1 MKGFGGYVSS
11 PAKQKTDGKGPVR
24 KPNPTVKAEVKKTKF
39 EKMTEEEYQEY
50 MNEKHH
56 SNVPTFANSDD
67 PHKKVKKKIAANKA
81 SNKKRSDADR
91 AQDAREDGAGVG
103 SGSNRKVMKD
113 GAKNKAI
120 HKGKPVKGDFT
131 PHQFRKK

>member
-1 MKGFGGYVSS
+1 MAFKMKGFGGYVSS

-39 EKMTEEEYQEY
+39 EKMTEEEL
-50 MNEKHH
+50 
-56 SNVPTFANSDD
+56 
-67 PHKKVKKKIAANKA
+67 AANKA

-120 HKGKPVKGDFT
+120 HKGKPAQGDFT